1 MMPEMMTKRSD
12 FQSMK
17 NGVRLRGPFFLLSAK
32 ANGLEIAR
40 IGYTVTKKQGNSVQ
54 RNRMKRRLRAL
65 ARGEEATFRSGL
77 DYVFLASSDLLNAP
91 FATLKSETSRRLT
104 DAGRKSLLLE
114 RPLQPSKTGIDNGK

>member
-1 MMPEMMTKRSD
+1 MPEMMTKRSD

-17 NGVRLRGPFFLLSAK
+17 NGVRLRGPFFLLAAK
-32 ANGLEIAR
+32 ANGLNIAR

-65 ARGEEATFRSGL
+65 ARGEESKFQSGL

-91 FATLKSETSRRLT
+91 YASLKSETSRRLA
-104 DAGRKSLLLE
+104 DAGQKALPFQQDRNE
-114 RPLQPSKTGIDNGK
+114 

>member
-1 MMPEMMTKRSD
+1 MMPEMMTRRSD

-17 NGVRLRGPFFLLSAK
+17 NGVRLRGPFFLLATK

-40 IGYTVTKKQGNSVQ
+40 IGYTVTKKQGNAVQ

-65 ARGEEATFRSGL
+65 AQDEQSQFLSGY

-91 FATLKSETSRRLT
+91 FTNLKSETSRRL
-104 DAGRKSLLLE
+104 AESGRKAQSSQQD
-114 RPLQPSKTGIDNGK
+114 RN

>member
-1 MMPEMMTKRSD
+1 VMPEMMTKRSD

-32 ANGLEIAR
+32 ANGLDNAR

-65 ARGEEATFRSGL
+65 AWGEQTAFRSGL

-91 FATLKSETSRRLT
+91 FETLKLETSRRLA
-104 DAGRKSLLLE
+104 DAGKKALSRQDL
-114 RPLQPSKTGIDNGK
+114 PIQPDRN

>member
-1 MMPEMMTKRSD
+1 MPEMMTKRSD

-17 NGVRLRGPFFLLSAK
+17 NGVRYRGPFFLLAAK

-65 ARGEEATFRSGL
+65 VHGEQAAFRSGL

-91 FATLKSETSRRLT
+91 FATLKSEASRRLA
-104 DAGRKSLLLE
+104 DAGKKA
-114 RPLQPSKTGIDNGK
+114 PSF

>member
-17 NGVRLRGPFFLLSAK
+17 NGVRCRGPFFLLAAK

-65 ARGEEATFRSGL
+65 AREAAGAEQAAFRSGL

-91 FATLKSETSRRLT
+91 FATLRSETSRRLA
-104 DAGRKSLLLE
+104 DAGKKAL
-114 RPLQPSKTGIDNGK
+114 TF

>member
-17 NGVRLRGPFFLLSAK
+17 NGVRLRGPFFLLAAK

-65 ARGEEATFRSGL
+65 ARDEEAAFRSGL

-91 FATLKSETSRRLT
+91 FATLKSETSRRLA
-104 DAGRKSLLLE
+104 DAGRKALKL
-114 RPLQPSKTGIDNGK
+114 

>member
-17 NGVRLRGPFFLLSAK
+17 NGVRLRGPFFLLAAK
-32 ANGLEIAR
+32 ANGLDIAR

-65 ARGEEATFRSGL
+65 AHGEALLGQTSGFRSGL

-91 FATLKSETSRRLT
+91 YASLKSETSRRLA
-104 DAGRKSLLLE
+104 DAGRKALI
-114 RPLQPSKTGIDNGK
+114 LQPDRN

>member
-1 MMPEMMTKRSD
+1 MMPDMLTKRSD

-17 NGVRLRGPFFLLSAK
+17 NGVRNRGPFFLLSTK
-32 ANGLEIAR
+32 PNGLNIAR

-65 ARGEEATFRSGL
+65 AHGEQAAFRSGL

-91 FATLKSETSRRLT
+91 YASLKLETSRRLA
-104 DAGRKSLLLE
+104 DAGRKALITQTAPQQD
-114 RPLQPSKTGIDNGK
+114 RN

>member
-12 FQSMK
+12 FQSIK
-17 NGVRLRGPFFLLSAK
+17 NGVRLRGPFFLLAAK
-32 ANGLEIAR
+32 ANGLEVAR

-65 ARGEEATFRSGL
+65 AREAAGGEQAAFRSGL

-91 FATLKSETSRRLT
+91 FATLKSETSRRLA
-104 DAGRKSLLLE
+104 DAGKKARS
-114 RPLQPSKTGIDNGK
+114 S

>member
-1 MMPEMMTKRSD
+1 MPEMMTKRSD
-12 FQSMK
+12 FQAMK
-17 NGVRLRGPFFLLSAK
+17 NGVRYRGPFFLLAAK

-65 ARGEEATFRSGL
+65 VHAEQTAFRSGL

-91 FATLKSETSRRLT
+91 FATLKSETSRRLA
-104 DAGRKSLLLE
+104 DAGKKA
-114 RPLQPSKTGIDNGK
+114 PSF